1 MDEQRFKGLEANQQ
15 QILDTLTQLK
25 MAVCGSERIGFEGLV
40 PKVNRH
46 EKYIENDKRQ
56 KWMIAGAV
64 GVISFLFSVIMIF
77 IAK

>member
-1 MDEQRFKGLEANQQ
+1 MEERLKAIESTQQ
-15 QILDTLTQLK
+15 TILDAVTQLK
-25 MAVCGSERIGFEGLV
+25 MAVCGSEKLGFEGLV